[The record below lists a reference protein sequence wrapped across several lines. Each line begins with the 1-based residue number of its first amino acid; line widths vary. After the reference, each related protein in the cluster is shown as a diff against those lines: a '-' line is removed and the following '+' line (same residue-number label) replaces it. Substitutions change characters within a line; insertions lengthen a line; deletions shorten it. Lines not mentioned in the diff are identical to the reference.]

1 MAVTYV
7 GANTDTTVSAGTTS
21 TTISSFPAG
30 HAAGNLMMMHVR
42 SNNSGSTGASFTV
55 NQGFTLSTR
64 STARLTSPLVTVVN
78 EIWFKVAEGDA
89 GSEPQPTVTSSLN
102 PSGDAF
108 GVSIYEFTNTV
119 DTYLAG
125 PTALTSPNGPG
136 TGLFTPADASITEDG
151 LAFVAFITRSTSSGI
166 TTFEG
171 FTSARTYTASIFGQT
186 AYKSVTAGTVTFP
199 TYTRA
204 STVDASCAI
213 SLVFGVTR
221 NGVGWSVGRIK
232 Y

>member
-1 MAVTYV
+1 
-7 GANTDTTVSAGTTS
+7 
-21 TTISSFPAG
+21 
-30 HAAGNLMMMHVR
+30 MMMHVR